1 MKNFTISPYIPKTL
15 YQISYPGLLKEVN
28 LDMLMTGHDVNVEN
42 VGPSKIPPVDAGLFN
57 NLYYLTFNEKDTQNF
72 KENQLDNL
80 HFEGNA
86 KSSKTNIV
94 TFLLFDILHKKVNK
108 LLPFAYDDERL
119 DTFKQAN

>member
-1 MKNFTISPYIPKTL
+1 
-15 YQISYPGLLKEVN
+15 
-28 LDMLMTGHDVNVEN
+28 MTGDNVNVEN

-72 KENQLDNL
+72 KENHLDNL

-94 TFLLFDILHKKVNK
+94 TFLLFDILHKK
-108 LLPFAYDDERL
+108 DENNCYPLHMMMSNLIHSSKRTDL
-119 DTFKQAN
+119 MDFLSSLETCLCPSSYYKFCNEMASKV